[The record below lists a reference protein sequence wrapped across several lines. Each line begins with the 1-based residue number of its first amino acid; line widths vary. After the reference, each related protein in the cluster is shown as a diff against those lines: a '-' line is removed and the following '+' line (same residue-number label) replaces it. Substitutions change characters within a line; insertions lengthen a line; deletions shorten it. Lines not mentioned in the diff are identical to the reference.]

1 VNNSETGRD
10 LDRDVAG
17 CAAAHQALLADLDQ
31 LTDAQARQ
39 PSLLPG
45 WTVGH
50 VVTHLARNADSLTG
64 MVEGAE
70 RGEVV
75 PQYASAEM
83 RTNDIEAG
91 AGRSADEL
99 VSDVRRSIWRLEST
113 WATASAAAWAGHGLN
128 MQGRLAIVDLPFRR
142 WGETVIHHSD
152 LGLGYRP
159 ADWPSD
165 FVRLELR
172 RLSMH
177 WASRRPMGLTELP
190 PAALALDDRTR
201 LLWLLGRA
209 EVPDLPAAGIY

>member
-1 VNNSETGRD
+1 MENSETGRE

-17 CAAAHQALLADLDQ
+17 SAAAHQALLADLDQ
-31 LTDAQARQ
+31 MTDAQARQ

-45 WTVGH
+45 WSVGH

-75 PQYASAEM
+75 PQYATAEM

-91 AGRSADEL
+91 AGRPANEL
-99 VSDVRRSIWRLEST
+99 VSDLRRSIWRLEGT
-113 WATASAAAWAGHGLN
+113 WASASATAWAGEGLN
-128 MQGRLAIVDLPFRR
+128 MQGRLPIVDLPFRR

-152 LGLGYRP
+152 LGLGYTP
-159 ADWPSD
+159 SDWPVE

-172 RLSMH
+172 RLSMR

-190 PAALALDDRTR
+190 AAALALDDRTR
-201 LLWLLGRA
+201 LLWLVGRV
-209 EVPDLPAAGIY
+209 EVPHLEPAGIY

>member
-1 VNNSETGRD
+1 VENSETGRE

-17 CAAAHQALLADLDQ
+17 CAAAHQALLADVDE
-31 LTDAQARQ
+31 LTDGQARQ

-75 PQYASAEM
+75 RQYPTADV

-91 AGRSADEL
+91 AGRSADQL
-99 VSDVRRSIWRLEST
+99 VGDLRRSIWRLEGA

-128 MQGRLAIVDLPFRR
+128 ADGQLAISQLPFRR

-159 ADWPSD
+159 ADWPAD

-172 RLSMH
+172 RLTMR
-177 WASRRPMGLTELP
+177 WASRRPMGMTELP

-209 EVPDLPAAGIY
+209 EVPGLPAAGIY